1 MSLLINTAY
10 LLAAVITSPIWLIS
24 MIRTGKIRTDWRGR
38 FGHGETMPRTDRP
51 RVMIHAVSVGEV
63 NATQL
68 LVKRLA
74 EDHRQPEI
82 VIATT
87 TDTGFA
93 RARSLYEAEH
103 HVIRYPF
110 DTSGAVSRVLK
121 RIQPDVVGLMELEV
135 WPNFLSGCRKRSIPL
150 VVLNGRLSERSHRRY
165 RRFRAL
171 IGGLFAR
178 LDFVATQD
186 QTYADRFADLGVPP
200 ACLEVTGNMK
210 WDTAR
215 IADEVEGADQLA
227 REMGIDRS
235 RPLVVAGST
244 APSEHALLHESVPPG
259 TQLLCAPRKPEWFDR
274 AADDLPG
281 CTRRSRGESGG
292 SHDRFLLDTIG
303 ELRAAYALADV
314 VVIGRTFTDLGGS
327 DMIEPVALGKATV
340 IGPDCRNFLD
350 AVNRLSRGPGL
361 IQCSEAELPDALA
374 ELLNN
379 PAERSKLAEQGREII
394 RSAQGATER
403 NATIICEMLDR
414 THNTPRPDRS
424 EHEPSVAMSHSS
436 D

>member
-1 MSLLINTAY
+1 
-10 LLAAVITSPIWLIS
+10 
-24 MIRTGKIRTDWRGR
+24 
-38 FGHGETMPRTDRP
+38 
-51 RVMIHAVSVGEV
+51 
-63 NATQL
+63 
-68 LVKRLA
+68 
-74 EDHRQPEI
+74 
-82 VIATT
+82 
-87 TDTGFA
+87 
-93 RARSLYEAEH
+93 
-103 HVIRYPF
+103 
-110 DTSGAVSRVLK
+110 
-121 RIQPDVVGLMELEV
+121 
-135 WPNFLSGCRKRSIPL
+135 
-150 VVLNGRLSERSHRRY
+150 
-165 RRFRAL
+165 
-171 IGGLFAR
+171 
-178 LDFVATQD
+178 
-186 QTYADRFADLGVPP
+186 
-200 ACLEVTGNMK
+200 VTGNMK

-215 IADEVEGADQLA
+215 IADEVEGADELA

-281 CTRRSRGESGG
+281 CTRRSRSETGG

-350 AVNRLSRGPGL
+350 AVNRLSAGPGL
-361 IQCSEAELPDALA
+361 VQCSEAQLPDILA

-379 PAERSKLAEQGREII
+379 PTERSNLAEQGREII

-414 THNTPRPDRS
+414 THNSPRPVRS
-424 EHEPSVAMSHSS
+424 EHAPSVAMSHSS

>member
-1 MSLLINTAY
+1 MSLLINAAY
-10 LLAAVITSPIWLIS
+10 LLAAVISSPIWLTS

-38 FGHGETMPRTDRP
+38 FGHGEIIPRTDRP

-68 LVKRLA
+68 LVRRLA
-74 EDHRQPEI
+74 EDERQPEI

-93 RARSLYEAEH
+93 RARSLYEAQH

-110 DTSGAVSRVLK
+110 DTSGSVARVLK

-165 RRFRAL
+165 RRFRAIL
-171 IGGLFAR
+171 GGLFAR
-178 LDFVATQD
+178 LDFVTTQD
-186 QTYADRFADLGVPP
+186 QTYADRFADLGVPST
-200 ACLEVTGNMK
+200 CLEVTGNMK

-215 IADEVEGADQLA
+215 IADEVDGADQLA

-244 APSEHALLHESVPPG
+244 APSEHALLHASVPPG

-281 CTRRSRGESGG
+281 CTRRSKGEEGG
-292 SHDRFLLDTIG
+292 GQDRFLLDTIG

-350 AVNRLSRGPGL
+350 AVSRLSRGPGVV
-361 IQCSEAELPDALA
+361 QCSPAQLPETLADLLDDPTKRADLA
-374 ELLNN
+374 EH
-379 PAERSKLAEQGREII
+379 GRAII

-403 NATIICEMLDR
+403 NATIICRMLDR
-414 THNTPRPDRS
+414 THNSPRSVRPDHAS
-424 EHEPSVAMSHSS
+424 PVAMSHAS